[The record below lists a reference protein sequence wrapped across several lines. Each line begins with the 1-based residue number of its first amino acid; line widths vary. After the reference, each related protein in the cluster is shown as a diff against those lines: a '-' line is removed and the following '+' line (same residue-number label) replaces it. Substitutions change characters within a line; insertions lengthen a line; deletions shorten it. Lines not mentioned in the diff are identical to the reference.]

1 MLDYCRILVLGAN
14 GSVGDS
20 IAKALAVDKKLIQTH
35 VSGNRDVDG
44 MVRVDWEGN
53 WRSDLEH
60 RLSGGNFDV
69 VINALA
75 VLGEASSDK
84 SIEVR
89 DKINVDV
96 PSFIADLTQSSDTR
110 FIHISS
116 NAVFSPGPDIRL
128 ESDPGDAKS
137 EYGTQKLKVDKY
149 LSDKATVIRAAIQTP
164 KIHPGSVKSKL
175 SELPIS
181 SVFRVSNVGFWNGL
195 SKQTFARFVYE
206 MIRSGIFPQHIL
218 HLNSAKPIAII
229 DYLRLVSTLLN
240 RNDIIFEHENDHA
253 FDGSQMLG
261 TENPAIRDQLWQS
274 VGELYNETSGMNE
287 VIKAWKS

>member
-1 MLDYCRILVLGAN
+1 
-14 GSVGDS
+14 
-20 IAKALAVDKKLIQTH
+20 
-35 VSGNRDVDG
+35 
-44 MVRVDWEGN
+44 
-53 WRSDLEH
+53 
-60 RLSGGNFDV
+60 
-69 VINALA
+69 
-75 VLGEASSDK
+75 
-84 SIEVR
+84 
-89 DKINVDV
+89 
-96 PSFIADLTQSSDTR
+96 
-110 FIHISS
+110 
-116 NAVFSPGPDIRL
+116 
-128 ESDPGDAKS
+128 
-137 EYGTQKLKVDKY
+137 
-149 LSDKATVIRAAIQTP
+149 
-164 KIHPGSVKSKL
+164 
-175 SELPIS
+175 LPIS

-261 TENPAIRDQLWQS
+261 TENPAIRDHLWQS